1 MASWTLQSGPRLS
14 TLPPLQSDTRTLWP
28 LASVESSCTS
38 VLHRSKLSASP
49 HTHVRWRTHNKT
61 RTLCSAGWDLNH
73 FNFSKVKDF
82 LVDFGNCHVSSQ
94 SETCWE
100 RNCFRMLLTFRAS
113 SIDERYFYF
122 PHDAV
127 FAIIRIDSE
136 FYSHLH
142 FAQAYL
148 LFWWCR
154 YNDRNKVFIEN
165 TKILTEKS
173 TYWKYK
179 VYFQKQSIYWEYK
192 ECWQRKYWLRI

>member
-49 HTHVRWRTHNKT
+49 HTHVRWRTYNKT

-113 SIDERYFYF
+113 SIDEIFLF
-122 PHDAV
+122 PSRRCLRDHSDWFGVLLPLTFCSSV
-127 FAIIRIDSE
+127 FAI
-136 FYSHLH
+136 LMM
-142 FAQAYL
+142 
-148 LFWWCR
+148 
-154 YNDRNKVFIEN
+154 
-165 TKILTEKS
+165 
-173 TYWKYK
+173 
-179 VYFQKQSIYWEYK
+179 SI
-192 ECWQRKYWLRI
+192 